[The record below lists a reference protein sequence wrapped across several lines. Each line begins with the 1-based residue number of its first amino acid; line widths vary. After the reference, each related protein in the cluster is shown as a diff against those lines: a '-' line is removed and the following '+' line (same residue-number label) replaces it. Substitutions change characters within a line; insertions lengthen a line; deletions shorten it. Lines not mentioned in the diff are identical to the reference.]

1 MVKTLCSWKQSR
13 VGPVALPSVLATM
26 LTPSFYPCLHGSLP
40 VCEAAHEVRVASGKF
55 PSRPTLLRWGIGVLR
70 ARQSLHLMELGAAQ
84 KTPSESQAGKAG
96 VMAA

>member
-40 VCEAAHEVRVASGKF
+40 VCEAGHEVRVASGKF
-55 PSRPTLLRWGIGVLR
+55 PSRPTLLLMGHRC
-70 ARQSLHLMELGAAQ
+70 AQSQTVPPSYGAWSRS
-84 KTPSESQAGKAG
+84 KDPF
-96 VMAA
+96 